1 MPRTVNS
8 TTVVSFVAIVFV
20 LAFCNNIQGIAGFT
34 TTTVAA
40 ATFGGSSSS
49 SSSSSKTTS
58 LSSTSGLTSQR
69 FNRRNTASIATKEK
83 TRRPRIATLLQANM
97 KDSEDDKKN
106 YDIMVVQ
113 EVDDDSSF
121 GWLITLIIPLLFV
134 YISNQ
139 WSRSSLYYLV
149 DFSSGDK
156 QPDPFYAMNVALNFS
171 EAQYGLLASVAF
183 TTLFA
188 IASLGAGIASDRYNR
203 KTLTIVS
210 AVGWSIATLGTSLST
225 SYEQVVF
232 CRIVMGLACAFS
244 TPTAYT
250 LIQQKV
256 PKDRIALATSLYG
269 TGVAFGGALAALSIL
284 LDKELGWQ
292 QAMFVISIFGFGSA
306 TLSALLLPDDP
317 KDSTASS
324 DETVITTTSTTIAT
338 SDDESATPFMD
349 DVFEAFAT
357 TRVKWLYLG
366 SFLRFCSGL
375 CIGVWSAPY
384 FRLAFP
390 DNASDYAVAQAF
402 ITAIAGS
409 ASGLIGGA
417 TADWLTENAKNGG
430 HGGDAAT
437 TDINNDDADPI
448 GRRLWVPVV
457 GSVLAA
463 PAWYFAIHETDS
475 FQIAMAWLA
484 LEYLVAECWFGPTI
498 STMQATVGS
507 KIGGTAQ
514 GLFTLTG
521 AVANLAPTLLGFLYS
536 QAAGVDVSSSSSS
549 QLVELL
555 SAGVCFGYIS
565 SAACFALSAQSP
577 PPSSATGSIKAKQA

>member
-1 MPRTVNS
+1 MRMQLPSIIGTS
-8 TTVVSFVAIVFV
+8 YVVWIFASLAVLSCVDETEAFVPPLTPTRVGGVSSLV
-20 LAFCNNIQGIAGFT
+20 LF
-34 TTTVAA
+34 
-40 ATFGGSSSS
+40 GSSSP
-49 SSSSSKTTS
+49 SSKNSRPISSQPLLGQTRKGMVASSTKIQAKDGDNDGGE
-58 LSSTSGLTSQR
+58 LAEQQQDSSTSAAW
-69 FNRRNTASIATKEK
+69 F
-83 TRRPRIATLLQANM
+83 
-97 KDSEDDKKN
+97 
-106 YDIMVVQ
+106 
-113 EVDDDSSF
+113 F
-121 GWLITLIIPLLFV
+121 TLILPLLFV

-149 DFSSGDK
+149 NFSPESA
-156 QPDPFYAMNVALNFS
+156 DPFYAMNVALNFS

-188 IASLGAGIASDRYNR
+188 IASLGAGLASDRYNR
-203 KTLTIVS
+203 KTLTILS
-210 AVGWSIATLGTSLST
+210 AVGWSVATLGTSLSST
-225 SYEQVVF
+225 YTEVVF
-232 CRIVMGLACAFS
+232 WRIAMGLACAFS

-250 LIQQKV
+250 LIQQQV

-292 QAMFVISIFGFGSA
+292 QAMMVISVFGFGSA

-317 KDSTASS
+317 KDNKKSS
-324 DETVITTTSTTIAT
+324 EMEKATTRVIETTTSKVE
-338 SDDESATPFMD
+338 ESSPFLD
-349 DVFEAFAT
+349 DVVEAFAT

-402 ITAIAGS
+402 ITAVGGS
-409 ASGLIGGA
+409 TSGLIGGA
-417 TADWLTENAKNGG
+417 TADWLTENARKSS
-430 HGGDAAT
+430 GDDGAT
-437 TDINNDDADPI
+437 TVDPI

-463 PAWYFAIHETDS
+463 PAWYLAIHETDS
-475 FQIAMAWLA
+475 FQVAMAWLA
-484 LEYLVAECWFGPTI
+484 VEYLVAECWFGPTI

-514 GLFTLTG
+514 GIFTLTG
-521 AVANLAPTLLGFLYS
+521 AVANLAPTLLGFLYA
-536 QAAGVDVSSSSSS
+536 QAAGVDVSSSSE
-549 QLVELL
+549 LVNLL
-555 SAGVCFGYIS
+555 SVGVCFGYLSSAVCFAIS
-565 SAACFALSAQSP
+565 SQSP
-577 PPSSATGSIKAKQA
+577 PPPPLSEASASIKAKQAQEAV